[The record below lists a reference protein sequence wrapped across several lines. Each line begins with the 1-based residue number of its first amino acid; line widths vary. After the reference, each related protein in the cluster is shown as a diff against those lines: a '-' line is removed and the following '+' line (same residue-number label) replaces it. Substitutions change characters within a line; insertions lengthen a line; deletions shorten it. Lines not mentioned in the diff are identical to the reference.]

1 MCRVLPQKGLKSRLA
16 YMAKMFLSLMK
27 KFELP
32 FLGCQEVLQGVIFP
46 LWPFRGLSSFHVLA
60 SPILQGSQGS
70 QTFCVMDLFGNLLK
84 CMDFL
89 IINA

>member
-16 YMAKMFLSLMK
+16 YMAKMFPFSLMK

-46 LWPFRGLSSFHVLA
+46 QAIQGLEFFHVLA

-89 IINA
+89 NINA